1 MQNNRC
7 HLFLPMDA
15 LKGYKE
21 ALREKEIVKEPRKT
35 LLEDEEI
42 ILSNK
47 ILSLKEDIF
56 VLIKYYDIYNYQLI
70 KGKITKINYTYKY
83 LYISDKKINFSD
95 IIGIIIC

>member
-56 VLIKYYDIYNYQLI
+56 IKNISKPKTII
-70 KGKITKINYTYKY
+70 KSKVKITKINYTYKY

-95 IIGIIIC
+95 IIEIIIC